1 MGKATFCPIT
11 GSCASAGPLQLI

>member
-11 GSCASAGPLQLI
+11 GSCASAG

>member
-11 GSCASAGPLQLI
+11 GS